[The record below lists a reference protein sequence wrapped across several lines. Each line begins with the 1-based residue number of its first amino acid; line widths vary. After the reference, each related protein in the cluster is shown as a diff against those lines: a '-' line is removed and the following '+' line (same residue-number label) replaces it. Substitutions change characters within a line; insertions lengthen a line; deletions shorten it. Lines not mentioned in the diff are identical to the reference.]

1 MPEEP
6 HQGRLLPE
14 AKEALG
20 DIRELLAS
28 FAADLD
34 QHRERGYIEIETSGL
49 FRRIC
54 PYFRI
59 KLK

>member
-1 MPEEP
+1 MSEESR
-6 HQGRLLPE
+6 GRLIPE
-14 AKEALG
+14 AKEAVA
-20 DIRELLAS
+20 DIRDLLAD
-28 FAADLD
+28 FADDYD
-34 QHRERGYIEIETSGL
+34 QHKARGYIEIETSGL